1 MSLTAGPSKLGELGE
16 AGGNWADQSHQ
27 LRAIVVEK
35 HGKCASRGTT
45 ITLPGNEA
53 SLNQHMDMESE
64 TGGLGRKVVALVI
77 AAKL

>member
-1 MSLTAGPSKLGELGE
+1 M
-16 AGGNWADQSHQ
+16 
-27 LRAIVVEK
+27 VEK

-64 TGGLGRKVVALVI
+64 TGGLGSKVVALVI